1 MEFDRVGKYK
11 ILSEIGRGTMG
22 RVFKAQDPG
31 LGRFVAVKTLTYS
44 LGATEESRLRFHRE
58 AQAAALLSHPNIVT
72 VHDFGEE
79 KGLIFMAM
87 ELLEGKDLRDALADN
102 DLPTLDEKLR
112 VMEQVLGALSFAHSK
127 GVIHRDLK
135 PANIHIQPGG
145 QVKIVDFGLARLPS
159 SEMTQD
165 GVVLGTPNYM
175 SPEQAL
181 GDRIDARSDVFAA
194 GAVFYEALTGKKPF
208 DAESTPGV
216 LYQVVHKVPAAVHD
230 IAPDIPRILSDV
242 VEKALAKDKNARF
255 QSARQMH
262 AAVALAREALE
273 AGRGPN
279 ATLAGE
285 SSRALR
291 EATFG
296 RSPSDSSPGSSPLV
310 AGSAALDVTPAP
322 APRPRTPATLSGRER
337 TQPTEAGR
345 SARRPTAKSKAPLLW
360 GVGVGV
366 GALIAATAV
375 GVFLWSRS
383 RPEAPIA
390 PPTTPASDAAK
401 AQVGAL
407 TQALVTTQLQLAAR
421 DLDDKNYASAIDQA
435 DKILKL
441 DPNSAEARRIRGVA
455 VSRRQ
460 ELEAAAAEAQQAAD
474 AGETEK
480 ASLALA
486 RLLDLDPRH
495 PAAAALT
502 EKLNSAFKTRAEE
515 AARLAARARS
525 DAEKAKAGT
534 EALAPAASLAQDA
547 EDLLRK
553 GEYAAATRGFLEA
566 RDAFDRVRRG
576 TPPAVA
582 SAARPSGTQSP
593 NAAATPIPHAV
604 PGDPASV
611 APPPGPAEAR
621 GPARA
626 FVAAKTQV
634 TSARGGRIEGF
645 DAADVKTQR
654 MPDFTGQIEFD
665 TEPAAGK
672 AGDPLVVHVI
682 LTNQGKKALRLRTIN
697 LATIVDGRRTP
708 VTSAMLVRE
717 VGPLERVAVAQWK
730 GVWPADTGSWA
741 LEAAITSDR
750 NETGTNRLN
759 WQ

>member
-22 RVFKAQDPG
+22 RVFKAQDPV

-44 LGATEESRLRFHRE
+44 LGATEESRKRFHRE

-79 KGLIFMAM
+79 KGLIYMAM
-87 ELLEGKDLRDALADN
+87 ELLEGKDLRDTLADG
-102 DLPTLDEKLR
+102 DLTTLDEKLR
-112 VMEQVLGALSFAHSK
+112 IMEQVLGALSFAHSK

-135 PANIHIQPGG
+135 PANIHLQPGG

-194 GAVFYEALTGKKPF
+194 GAVFYEALTGKKTF

-230 IAPDIPRILSDV
+230 IAPEIPRILSDV

-291 EATFG
+291 EATLG
-296 RSPSDSSPGSSPLV
+296 RSPSDSSPGSSPMVL
-310 AGSAALDVTPAP
+310 GSAALDVAP
-322 APRPRTPATLSGRER
+322 AQPPRPRTPPTLSGRAG

-345 SARRPTAKSKAPLLW
+345 SARRPQAKSKAPLFW
-360 GVGVGV
+360 GLGV
-366 GALIAATAV
+366 GAVIAAGAV
-375 GVFLWSRS
+375 GVFLWTRPQ
-383 RPEAPIA
+383 PEAPAA
-390 PPTTPASDAAK
+390 PPTAPASDAAK

-421 DLDDKNYASAIDQA
+421 DLDDKNYASAIEQA

-486 RLLDLDPRH
+486 RLLELDPRH

-534 EALAPAASLAQDA
+534 EALAPAGSIAQDA

-566 RDAFDRVRRG
+566 RDAFDRARRG

-582 SAARPSGTQSP
+582 SVARPSGAPP
-593 NAAATPIPHAV
+593 NAAPATPPPPTN
-604 PGDPASV
+604 PGEAAPLPAS
-611 APPPGPAEAR
+611 GTAETR

-626 FVAAKTQV
+626 FAAGKTQV
-634 TSARGGRIEGF
+634 ASARGGRIEGF

-654 MPDFTGQIEFD
+654 MPDFTGQIEFE
-665 TEPAAGK
+665 TEPLVGK

-682 LTNQGKKALRLRTIN
+682 LTNQGKKALRLRAVS
-697 LATIVDGRRTP
+697 LATIVDGRRAP
-708 VTSAMLVRE
+708 AISALLVRE
-717 VGPLERVAVAQWK
+717 VAPLERVAVAQWK
-730 GVWPADTGSWA
+730 GTWPTDAGSWA